1 MGGLEF
7 FCVRYILTCDG
18 RWLFVPRG
26 CAVFYVPLRN
36 QPLIRS
42 TLPTSWGFQ
51 PRQPA
56 DTADYNPF
64 PGSETNPFVLGHQFV
79 GTIDNTNYLCIPDAI
94 KFRQEVCGGE
104 EKIMKYCEDIARD
117 GGQKAAEILGTEV
130 MDNAEGSLTKCAFA
144 NVRLPLKI
152 GDGEGEVK
160 RQDAAGVVEWLKR
173 KASEE
178 KDTYLQQILYR
189 GNWWWR
195 ISGQIYL
202 EVEDV
207 VWGAGVVKELCE
219 RVRKG
224 EHLEGKK

>member
-1 MGGLEF
+1 
-7 FCVRYILTCDG
+7 
-18 RWLFVPRG
+18 
-26 CAVFYVPLRN
+26 
-36 QPLIRS
+36 
-42 TLPTSWGFQ
+42 
-51 PRQPA
+51 
-56 DTADYNPF
+56 
-64 PGSETNPFVLGHQFV
+64 
-79 GTIDNTNYLCIPDAI
+79 
-94 KFRQEVCGGE
+94 
-104 EKIMKYCEDIARD
+104 MKYCEDIARD